1 MLNSVII
8 EGIVVDDTTINC
20 DKNLVIVEFGKIVP
34 SINSIV
40 RIVGK
45 LKNNK
50 IIVENLENIGAIN
63 G

>member
-8 EGIVVDDTTINC
+8 EGIVVNDTTINC
-20 DKNLVIVEFGKIVP
+20 DNNLVIVEFGKIVP

-50 IIVENLENIGAIN
+50 IIVEHLEIRN
-63 G
+63 

>member
-1 MLNSVII
+1 MLNSILI

-20 DKNLVIVEFGKIVP
+20 DNNLVIVDFGKKVP

-40 RIVGK
+40 IIVGK

-50 IIVENLENIGAIN
+50 IIVENLEVRK
-63 G
+63 